1 MHLLT
6 LNDGVGIA
14 ESEICFPRLLVLI
27 VITSNTS
34 DTSVASSQTGS

>member
-14 ESEICFPRLLVLI
+14 ESEICFPRLLVLL
-27 VITSNTS
+27 VITS